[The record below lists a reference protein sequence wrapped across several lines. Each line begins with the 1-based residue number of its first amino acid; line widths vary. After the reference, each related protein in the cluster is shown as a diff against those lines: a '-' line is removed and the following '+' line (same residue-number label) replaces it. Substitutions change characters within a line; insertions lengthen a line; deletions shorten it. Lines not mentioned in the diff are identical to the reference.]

1 MAKREEAQPEEQ
13 PEPRTPMRSE
23 GMSKA
28 PNQWEEGN
36 RRIKAANLAD
46 FLRKRG
52 ITDVG
57 LQTMHPQILQHHIRS
72 AGLKSPPSEATMKLV
87 AQHLKPSRRQPTDP
101 FAGL

>member
-1 MAKREEAQPEEQ
+1 MAKREEEQQEQPA
-13 PEPRTPMRSE
+13 PEPRTPMRAE
-23 GMSKA
+23 GMNKA

-57 LQTMHPQILQHHIRS
+57 LQTMHPTILQHHIRS
-72 AGLKSPPSEATMKLV
+72 AGLKSPPSAETMKLV
-87 AQHLKPSRRQPTDP
+87 AQHLKPRKMPTDP